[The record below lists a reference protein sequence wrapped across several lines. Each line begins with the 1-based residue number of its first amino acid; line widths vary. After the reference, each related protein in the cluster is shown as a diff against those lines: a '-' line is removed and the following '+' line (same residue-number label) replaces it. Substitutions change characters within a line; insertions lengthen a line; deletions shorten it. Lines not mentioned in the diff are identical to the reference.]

1 MPLWTFYSRTYWI
14 PGQRETDRRGQ
25 LQEKLIFLTGYHME
39 VHKAPVWNLDKWV
52 YQKSDSWP
60 GWRKTTRK
68 LRDNWRSVGKPSRS
82 AWCTRLYR
90 CSIQSVSESTCSWPA
105 PVRHR
110 NFVSLCAERWQHVW
124 KMRRRKIQFIC
135 CMTTHM
141 RRPHQC
147 KHTKKNLLKLIC
159 KAALSEFETH
169 QLFGFRTYWFG
180 VINRGPSSKPS
191 LCFSFI
197 KQRLFFNNL
206 LKYNKDKLLLFPSE
220 LGGFINPT
228 VSSKNISQSRMS
240 IQWCKVPNL
249 PSDT

>member
-105 PVRHR
+105 PVRPTETLCLCVLNVGSMSER
-110 NFVSLCAERWQHVW
+110 CAAGKSSLYVAWQHTWDVPPMQTYQKKSSEINLQSCVVRVW
-124 KMRRRKIQFIC
+124 D
-135 CMTTHM
+135 
-141 RRPHQC
+141 
-147 KHTKKNLLKLIC
+147 
-159 KAALSEFETH
+159 A
-169 QLFGFRTYWFG
+169 
-180 VINRGPSSKPS
+180 
-191 LCFSFI
+191 
-197 KQRLFFNNL
+197 
-206 LKYNKDKLLLFPSE
+206 
-220 LGGFINPT
+220 PT
-228 VSSKNISQSRMS
+228 V
-240 IQWCKVPNL
+240 WF
-249 PSDT
+249 